1 VPHHAID
8 CQDQTEIPIRKPPDR
23 HAGCCFSEKK
33 YMQRTARVPRT
44 SRSPAS
50 LLRFFFSRR
59 RRDRGASASVSNFC
73 FDRWCPVLQEHG
85 FHMCLLCGGEHAKV
99 FLPCMEAACRIAF
112 HAAQIRADYLTSSA
126 LGSFRFQVWIAC
138 VAPER

>member
-1 VPHHAID
+1 MQGAASPKKIYAANSTSSTYVPVA
-8 CQDQTEIPIRKPPDR
+8 CFPP
-23 HAGCCFSEKK
+23 S
-33 YMQRTARVPRT
+33 V
-44 SRSPAS
+44 
-50 LLRFFFSRR
+50 FFSRR

-73 FDRWCPVLQEHG
+73 FDRWCPVLQAHG
-85 FHMCLLCGGEHAKV
+85 FHMCLLCGGEHDKV

>member
-1 VPHHAID
+1 MQGAASPKKKI
-8 CQDQTEIPIRKPPDR
+8 C
-23 HAGCCFSEKK
+23 SE
-33 YMQRTARVPRT
+33 QHEFHVRPGR
-44 SRSPAS
+44 
-50 LLRFFFSRR
+50 LLPSFGFFFLVAVVT
-59 RRDRGASASVSNFC
+59 GV
-73 FDRWCPVLQEHG
+73 PVLPSQTFALIG
-85 FHMCLLCGGEHAKV
+85 GVQYSRPTVSMCLLCGGEHDKV

>member
-1 VPHHAID
+1 
-8 CQDQTEIPIRKPPDR
+8 
-23 HAGCCFSEKK
+23 
-33 YMQRTARVPRT
+33 
-44 SRSPAS
+44 
-50 LLRFFFSRR
+50 
-59 RRDRGASASVSNFC
+59 
-73 FDRWCPVLQEHG
+73 
-85 FHMCLLCGGEHAKV
+85 MCLLCGGEHDKV